1 MFFVFLLNIYERK
14 VILKL
19 FEYGRNNKKI
29 NNIKILGINLLIN
42 L

>member
-19 FEYGRNNKKI
+19 FEYERNNKKI